1 MTKKLKLVVDLDSDE
16 ELRTYV
22 KEMIDDQVKS
32 IVRQEFR
39 NCIKEKI
46 AEMVNKNISEG
57 YILKILDQVTTRLV
71 KDEIR
76 TGDSF
81 YDSKHNLRTRA
92 DQLIDEKINKLINE
106 EELKIKIQAK
116 AETMVKQIFEN
127 IIKR

>member
-76 TGDSF
+76 TGDTF

-106 EELKIKIQAK
+106 EELKIKIQSK
-116 AETMVKQIFEN
+116 VETMVKQIFEN

>member
-22 KEMIDDQVKS
+22 KQMIDDQVKS

-46 AEMVNKNISEG
+46 SETVNKNINEG

-71 KDEIR
+71 KDEIK
-76 TGDSF
+76 TGESF

>member
-22 KEMIDDQVKS
+22 KQMIDDQVKS

-46 AEMVNKNISEG
+46 SETVNKNINEG

-71 KDEIR
+71 KDEIK
-76 TGDSF
+76 TGESF

-116 AETMVKQIFEN
+116 AETMAKQIFEN

>member
-22 KEMIDDQVKS
+22 KQMIDDQVKS

-46 AEMVNKNISEG
+46 SDTVNKNINEG

-71 KDEIR
+71 KDEIK
-76 TGDSF
+76 TGESF

>member
-46 AEMVNKNISEG
+46 AEMVNKNINEG

-81 YDSKHNLRTRA
+81 YDPKSNLKARA
-92 DQLIDEKINKLINE
+92 DKLIDEKINKLINE